1 MMIKLTC
8 NCQEQNPAG
17 TCGIKAEKEARQAN
31 AGIRKDGSLSPIPQ
45 INQNTTN
52 NQIDACQLPLNINW
66 QSLHFSYQ
74 WWENGNLK
82 FMLQNCKST
91 KSQHLK

>member
-74 WWENGNLK
+74 LVGKMEI
-82 FMLQNCKST
+82 
-91 KSQHLK
+91 